1 MQVQGRNRLTFFKNP
16 SRYSSDAGIDENLA
30 DRARKTHGMQHPR
43 AQAKLDAALGRRR
56 TGAGFSDTAT
66 RGNAML
72 YEESI
77 ADMVENRASPA
88 GPSLLRKGAGEQR

>member
-1 MQVQGRNRLTFFKNP
+1 
-16 SRYSSDAGIDENLA
+16 
-30 DRARKTHGMQHPR
+30 
-43 AQAKLDAALGRRR
+43 
-56 TGAGFSDTAT
+56 
-66 RGNAML
+66 ML